1 MQKKFRQRFSFAL
14 LCIFF
19 SSAFALAEETTNNEL
34 ITAVVAGQHSRVV
47 ELLKQGANP
56 NAKQKLTGWTAISV
70 ASYYGY
76 PDIVKDLVHAGAD
89 VNVRD
94 VRQNTPLMRAVTLGP
109 YENLEEHLTRKVEVT
124 KILLESGA
132 NPYMTNSFGEPTWRI
147 PEIDHHDSLAA
158 VFENAGI
165 AETDE
170 VELMEAIA
178 RNDLVAVRAAL
189 ANDIDLNFHDAYGW
203 TFLKQA
209 EAVKNPQIKKLLLS
223 AKK

>member
-14 LCIFF
+14 LSIFF
-19 SSAFALAEETTNNEL
+19 FSAFALAEETTNNDL

-76 PDIVKDLVHAGAD
+76 PDIVKDLVRAGAD

-109 YENLEEHLTRKVEVT
+109 
-124 KILLESGA
+124 
-132 NPYMTNSFGEPTWRI
+132 
-147 PEIDHHDSLAA
+147 
-158 VFENAGI
+158 
-165 AETDE
+165 
-170 VELMEAIA
+170 
-178 RNDLVAVRAAL
+178 
-189 ANDIDLNFHDAYGW
+189 
-203 TFLKQA
+203 
-209 EAVKNPQIKKLLLS
+209 
-223 AKK
+223 